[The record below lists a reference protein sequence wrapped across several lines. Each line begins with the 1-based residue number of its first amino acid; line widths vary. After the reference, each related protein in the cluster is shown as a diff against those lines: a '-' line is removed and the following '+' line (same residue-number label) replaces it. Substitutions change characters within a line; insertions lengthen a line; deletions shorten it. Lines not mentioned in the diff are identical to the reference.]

1 MPLGCS
7 RVKRPH
13 CSCSSSRGNRR
24 KRSSRGVWVVAFVDV
39 ADEAHRDADRADVGD
54 HPLRPGAWD
63 IKTFSV
69 GDASSAA
76 HRRNAFA

>member
-1 MPLGCS
+1 M
-7 RVKRPH
+7 
-13 CSCSSSRGNRR
+13 
-24 KRSSRGVWVVAFVDV
+24 VAFVDV

-69 GDASSAA
+69 GDATQPPIAGTHSHELVLS
-76 HRRNAFA
+76 